1 MSDIISL
8 ISKYVNEIIISS
20 GRRGGDMGSLSDL
33 ISPFSPINQFLGG
46 GGMSSVFNLFS
57 QMSLIPAER
66 VGGRNTSATN
76 LIRTQSRPK
85 SFQKL
90 EVAQTAVIPFF
101 SWVAFNQTGRK
112 SIAIVFLFFY
122 VKNCLPFVKFFLVAS
137 VKNLECM

>member
-8 ISKYVNEIIISS
+8 ISQYVNEIIISS

-76 LIRTQSRPK
+76 LTRTQSRPK

-90 EVAQTAVIPFF
+90 GVAQTAVIPFF
-101 SWVAFNQTGRK
+101 LVSLENYVIYCVVGGGWWVRRI
-112 SIAIVFLFFY
+112 SIE
-122 VKNCLPFVKFFLVAS
+122 KK
-137 VKNLECM
+137 